1 VALLAWQHD
10 GTMTSR
16 RTTVVEQ
23 QEPFTRQVL
32 QAGAQHESQAG
43 AHTVA
48 HTGAQHGS
56 HTGAQHGA
64 V

>member
-43 AHTVA
+43 AHT
-48 HTGAQHGS
+48 GAQHGA

>member
-1 VALLAWQHD
+1 
-10 GTMTSR
+10 MTSR

-43 AHTVA
+43 AHT
-48 HTGAQHGS
+48 GAQHGS